1 MSTKYFDALKLA
13 IMNNANKNKNMVQTF
28 LLTKMKIM
36 DADIFIIG
44 TE

>member
-1 MSTKYFDALKLA
+1 MSTKHFDALKHA
-13 IMNNANKNKNMVQTF
+13 IMNNANKNKNMVQPF
-28 LLTKMKIM
+28 LSTKMKIM